1 MAISSDGFGT
11 LNKAISAY
19 TDESY
24 TRAKKLVSTAIMGTN
39 ASINANGEDFIG
51 QVRFYKP
58 LGAYTSTSNA
68 TESESIA
75 GGIEGDALVTAVN
88 VASQNEN
95 YGATTNISTDVQT
108 YIKTVRTHGANEYL
122 VQEVISKQDGL
133 AKIARDFSETRA
145 EDEDQ
150 SVRSI
155 IAGVRGA
162 ELGIAAD
169 ASLFDADTSNYQDFW
184 AGNAVDADP
193 SKGFGYVAVKSL
205 ISSKIGTGDNIDTLV
220 DNTTAGLAPGLRVRH
235 LIKAMGAWADYVPS
249 FVYLVVGPETYLD
262 IKVANIV
269 DDERVTDGN
278 IAFETIL
285 SGQVRLVVS
294 RSYSTSLKVTNIS
307 IAGNTEATGIKT
319 SYMMLPGSMYMADV
333 SVPNP
338 VAIDRNESVGSGS
351 GRTTAWYR
359 WGYVMHPRGYTF
371 VGNDSVFAS
380 NGTFAAAASWNRK
393 SDILNLGILPIFHR

>member
-1 MAISSDGFGT
+1 MAISSAAFGT

-19 TDESY
+19 TDEAY
-24 TRAKKLVSTAIMGTN
+24 TRAKKLVSTAIMGTD

-58 LGAYTSTSNA
+58 LGAYAVGGANA
-68 TESESIA
+68 NPDVA
-75 GGIEGDALVTAVN
+75 GAAATTVN
-88 VASQNEN
+88 VASQDEN

-150 SVRSI
+150 ALRAVIS
-155 IAGVRGA
+155 GVRGA
-162 ELGIAAD
+162 EIVTAD
-169 ASLFDADTSNYQDFW
+169 AIGGFAAATSKYEDYW

-193 SKGFGYVAVKSL
+193 TKGFGYVAVKALDSSL
-205 ISSKIGTGDNIDTLV
+205 VGTGTNIDTLV
-220 DNTTAGLAPGLRVRH
+220 DNSTAGLTPGNRVRH
-235 LIKAMGAWADYVPS
+235 LIKAMGAWADYVPD

-278 IAFETIL
+278 VAFETIL
-285 SGQVRLVVS
+285 SGQIRLVVS
-294 RSYSTSLKVTNIS
+294 RAYSAGVAGTFESISGVT
-307 IAGNTEATGIKT
+307 AATVKT
-319 SYMMLPGSMYMADV
+319 SYMMLPGTMYMADV
-333 SVPNP
+333 AVPNP

-371 VGNDSVFAS
+371 AGAQAAFAT
-380 NGTFAAAASWNRK
+380 NAVLGAAASWTRK
-393 SDILNLGILPIFHR
+393 SDILNLGILPIFHK